1 MVLLNILRRMVSV
14 ILSMRKKGGEKMFK
28 DPGGGGLGIEDP
40 GQGGP
45 GGWK

>member
-1 MVLLNILRRMVSV
+1 VVLLNIPRRMVSV
-14 ILSMRKKGGEKMFK
+14 ILSMKKGGRKMFK